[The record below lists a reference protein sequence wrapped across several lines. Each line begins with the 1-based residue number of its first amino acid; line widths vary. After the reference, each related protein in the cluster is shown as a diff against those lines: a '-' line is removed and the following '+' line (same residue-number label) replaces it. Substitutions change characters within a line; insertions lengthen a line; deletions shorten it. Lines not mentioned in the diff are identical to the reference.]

1 MPSAKFNG
9 KSPAHQATGE
19 PPDLSKLRV
28 WGRPAMVHIRARDRD
43 DVKLGHRSA
52 HGIFVGMS
60 KFDAEKAKFVDSKD
74 VLMNFFWTCADR

>member
-1 MPSAKFNG
+1 
-9 KSPAHQATGE
+9 
-19 PPDLSKLRV
+19 
-28 WGRPAMVHIRARDRD
+28 MVHIRARDRD

-60 KFDAEKAKFVDSKD
+60 KLGNGWVFLLDRGKAFEKVKFVDSKD